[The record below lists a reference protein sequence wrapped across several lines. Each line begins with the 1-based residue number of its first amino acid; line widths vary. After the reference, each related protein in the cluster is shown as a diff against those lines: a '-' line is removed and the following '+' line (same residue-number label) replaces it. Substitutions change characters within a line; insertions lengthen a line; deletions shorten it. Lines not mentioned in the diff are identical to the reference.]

1 MKIENNRNKLMK
13 FNELQPGDIFS
24 CSTSIYMKSE
34 LLYDT
39 IGESSNAI
47 NLKNGLANCFDD
59 DCLIELID
67 DVTLVL
73 N

>member
-1 MKIENNRNKLMK
+1 MKIENNRNKLRK
-13 FNELQPGDIFS
+13 FNDLQPGDIFS
-24 CSTSIYMKSE
+24 ETSIYIKSE

-39 IGESSNAI
+39 IGEPSNAI
-47 NLKNGLANCFDD
+47 NLKNGLSNCFDE
-59 DCLIELID
+59 DCLVELID

>member
-1 MKIENNRNKLMK
+1 MKIENNRNKLRK
-13 FNELQPGDIFS
+13 FNDLQPGDIFIG
-24 CSTSIYMKSE
+24 TSIYIKSE

-39 IGESSNAI
+39 IGEPSNAI
-47 NLKNGLANCFDD
+47 NLKNGLSNCFDD
-59 DCLIELID
+59 DCLVELID

>member
-1 MKIENNRNKLMK
+1 MKIENNRNKIRK
-13 FNELQPGDIFS
+13 FSELQSGDIFS
-24 CSTSIYMKSE
+24 NSKSIYIKSE

-39 IGESSNAI
+39 IGDPCTAI
-47 NLKNGLANCFDD
+47 NLKNGLANCFDE
-59 DCLIELID
+59 DCLVELMD

>member
-1 MKIENNRNKLMK
+1 MKIENNRNKLRK
-13 FNELQPGDIFS
+13 FNDLQPGDIFS
-24 CSTSIYMKSE
+24 GTSIYIKSE

-39 IGESSNAI
+39 IGEPSNAI
-47 NLKNGLANCFDD
+47 NLKNGLANCFDE
-59 DCLIELID
+59 DCLVEVID

>member
-1 MKIENNRNKLMK
+1 MKIENNRNKLRK
-13 FNELQPGDIFS
+13 FSDLQPGDIFS
-24 CSTSIYMKSE
+24 GSTSIYIKSE

-39 IGESSNAI
+39 IGEPSNAI
-47 NLKNGLANCFDD
+47 NLKNGLANCFDE
-59 DCLIELID
+59 DCLVELID